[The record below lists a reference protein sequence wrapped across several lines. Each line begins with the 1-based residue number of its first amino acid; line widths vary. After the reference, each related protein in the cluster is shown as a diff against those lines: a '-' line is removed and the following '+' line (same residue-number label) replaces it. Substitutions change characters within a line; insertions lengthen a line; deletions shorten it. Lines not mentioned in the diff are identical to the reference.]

1 VQKRDKYG
9 RLLAYVY
16 LEDGTF
22 VDAWL
27 VEHGFAQI
35 MTVPPNVK
43 YQDLF
48 LKLQRDARGLGG
60 GRWALSFYLLK
71 ILVFTRSA
79 SNLWFFSCGTSYTR

>member
-1 VQKRDKYG
+1 MPTPPAAPARGV
-9 RLLAYVY
+9 RLRHV
-16 LEDGTF
+16 
-22 VDAWL
+22 
-27 VEHGFAQI
+27 

-48 LKLQRDARGLGG
+48 LKLQREARGLGG